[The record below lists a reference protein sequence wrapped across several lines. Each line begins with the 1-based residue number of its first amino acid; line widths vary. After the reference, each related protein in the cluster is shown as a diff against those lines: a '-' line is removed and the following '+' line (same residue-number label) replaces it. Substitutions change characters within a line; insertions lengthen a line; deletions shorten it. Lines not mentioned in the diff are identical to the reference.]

1 MTQLAISLV
10 AVCSLLVGCSTNQP
24 PPPQTQRSNAKSEKL
39 TVMISSARKED
50 IVPIPAREVPAAKK
64 RATAGDLDAIN
75 KLIGYYLQHD
85 DDDAEAHKWS
95 DRRDKILANRR
106 GQ

>member
-10 AVCSLLVGCSTNQP
+10 AVCNLLVGCSTNQP
-24 PPPQTQRSNAKSEKL
+24 PPPQAQRSNAKSEKL

-50 IVPIPAREVPAAKK
+50 IVPIPSREVPAAKK
-64 RATAGDLDAIN
+64 RAAAGDLDAIN
-75 KLIGYYLQHD
+75 ELIGYYLQH

-95 DRRDKILANRR
+95 DRRDKILAKRR